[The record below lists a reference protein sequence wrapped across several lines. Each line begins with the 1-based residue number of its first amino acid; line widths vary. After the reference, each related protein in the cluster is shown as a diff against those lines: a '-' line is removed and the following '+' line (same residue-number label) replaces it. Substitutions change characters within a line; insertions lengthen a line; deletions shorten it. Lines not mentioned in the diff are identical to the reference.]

1 MDAEEQDFLEKLT
14 EIQKIDGCTGSKL
27 VFEGTAV
34 KVRDMTELEF
44 KCMRLNEIEILEQIP
59 ACRFQWHCAIERL
72 TGVQVEDDSGSRP
85 EKLKH
90 ELVIPPSKFTE
101 HRLPTSDWLRWIL
114 KMKTFVETHQ
124 IGIGIHLIQMTLDWY
139 ITTQVYFPLFTITVA
154 HADPKYS
161 GLLNLY
167 LQGKTVRLGLDSDKD
182 EIYRKLVD
190 YLGHQIRVMKASEN
204 DGVRVKVF
212 DDSGDKRVSSL
223 DLFEKGYS
231 IHKVKEIPKDDIFS
245 RVILYTDTEY
255 HGHIIDADLPETITS
270 WKCVGQIVK
279 P

>member
-1 MDAEEQDFLEKLT
+1 MDAEEQDFLNKLT

-27 VFEGTAV
+27 VFNGTAV

-44 KCMRLNEIEILEQIP
+44 KCMRLDEIEILEQIP
-59 ACRFQWHCAIERL
+59 ACKIQWQSVMEDL
-72 TGVQVEDDSGSRP
+72 TGVVKVWRRA
-85 EKLKH
+85 EKVKH
-90 ELVIPPSKFTE
+90 ELVIPPSKFTK

-124 IGIGIHLIQMTLDWY
+124 IGIGIYLIQMTLDWY
-139 ITTQVYFPLFTITVA
+139 ITTQVYFPLFTIDVA
-154 HADPKYS
+154 HANPKYS
-161 GLLNLY
+161 ALLNLY
-167 LQGKTVRLGLDSDKD
+167 LQGKTVRLGLDLDKD

-255 HGHIIDADLPETITS
+255 HGHIVKADLPDTITS
-270 WKCVGQIVK
+270 WKNTGQIVK
-279 P
+279 K